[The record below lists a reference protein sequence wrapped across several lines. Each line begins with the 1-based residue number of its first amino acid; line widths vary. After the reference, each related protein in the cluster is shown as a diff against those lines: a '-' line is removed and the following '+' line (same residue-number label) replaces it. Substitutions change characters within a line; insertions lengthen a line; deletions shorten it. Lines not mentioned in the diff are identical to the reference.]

1 MRKKKYASIEGK
13 VLIPLG
19 LFTLILGVSLYCW
32 DFGISLH
39 GVTTTGMAY
48 EKTRKGYIQAGG
60 GIGYEH
66 LVRIA
71 FEDESGKRIMT
82 EDTLPLEEWRHIREG
97 EQVVLVYHP
106 ERPKQIEVRNPTLPG
121 LKRQDLGI
129 IWTGLVL
136 LVSGCLLVFKES
148 RTARTA

>member
-1 MRKKKYASIEGK
+1 MRNKKYASLEGK

-19 LFTLILGVSLYCW
+19 LVALILGVSLYCW
-32 DFGISLH
+32 DFGISLQ

-48 EKTRKGYIQAGG
+48 KKFRTAHILAGG

-66 LVRIA
+66 LVRVA
-71 FEDESGKRIMT
+71 YDDESGKRVMT
-82 EDTLPLEEWRHIREG
+82 QDTLPLKVWQNIREG
-97 EQVVLVYHP
+97 EEVVLVYHP
-106 ERPKQIEVRNPTLPG
+106 ERPKQIDVRNPTNPG

-136 LVSGCLLVFKES
+136 LLTGCLLVFKENRT
-148 RTARTA
+148 RTA